1 MNTQRKLPGKS
12 GKSGPTSPTGKS
24 GKSGPTSP
32 SCGKS
37 GKSNGGS
44 GKYYSCDYV
53 ILLVV
58 GVVVLFLPTILL
70 FHLSSNNIQLS
81 VLPTSLCLLITIG
94 GDCAPTS
101 CVAIFDPCATGKS
114 GKSNGG
120 GGKSGKSNGNG
131 GSCGK
136 SGKSNGS
143 NPTDC
148 TQAPTSAPTICVTT
162 ETLDTPAPSVPI
174 FIVETTEPTPE
185 PTPEPTIPVTTGNSE
200 TVGKETVSENSETVG
215 KETVSEEQTPWR
227 GE

>member
-1 MNTQRKLPGKS
+1 M
-12 GKSGPTSPTGKS
+12 
-24 GKSGPTSP
+24 
-32 SCGKS
+32 
-37 GKSNGGS
+37 
-44 GKYYSCDYV
+44 V
-53 ILLVV
+53 
-58 GVVVLFLPTILL
+58 
-70 FHLSSNNIQLS
+70 
-81 VLPTSLCLLITIG
+81 
-94 GDCAPTS
+94 
-101 CVAIFDPCATGKS
+101 IFDPCATGKS

-148 TQAPTSAPTICVTT
+148 TQAPTSAPSICGPTTISIV
-162 ETLDTPAPSVPI
+162 DTPPPVPI

-200 TVGKETVSENSETVG
+200 TVGKETVSE
-215 KETVSEEQTPWR
+215 EQPWR

>member
-1 MNTQRKLPGKS
+1 M
-12 GKSGPTSPTGKS
+12 
-24 GKSGPTSP
+24 
-32 SCGKS
+32 
-37 GKSNGGS
+37 
-44 GKYYSCDYV
+44 V
-53 ILLVV
+53 
-58 GVVVLFLPTILL
+58 
-70 FHLSSNNIQLS
+70 
-81 VLPTSLCLLITIG
+81 
-94 GDCAPTS
+94 
-101 CVAIFDPCATGKS
+101 IFDPCATGKS

-185 PTPEPTIPVTTGNSE
+185 PTPEPTIPVTPGNSE
-200 TVGKETVSENSETVG
+200 TVGKETVSE
-215 KETVSEEQTPWR
+215 KQPWR
-227 GE
+227 GD